1 MLPEGVER
9 IPKIRNTDITYP
21 GEEYPSP
28 WELAIELD
36 LVKIVR
42 DLIITS
48 SGRGKREIF
57 KYFLLIFFTIWS
69 SPYWFSFPTIMSRGR
84 GRGRGPGSGGGS
96 G

>member
-1 MLPEGVER
+1 M
-9 IPKIRNTDITYP
+9 TYP
-21 GEEYPSP
+21 GEEYPYP

-69 SPYWFSFPTIMSRGR
+69 SPYWFSFPTIMSRS
-84 GRGRGPGSGGGS
+84 RGPCRDAEADAAPGALEEVHRVSDVEAAN
-96 G
+96 

>member
-1 MLPEGVER
+1 MLPEGGER
-9 IPKIRNTDITYP
+9 IPKIRNTDMTYP

-69 SPYWFSFPTIMSRGR
+69 SPYWFSFPTQ
-84 GRGRGPGSGGGS
+84 
-96 G
+96 